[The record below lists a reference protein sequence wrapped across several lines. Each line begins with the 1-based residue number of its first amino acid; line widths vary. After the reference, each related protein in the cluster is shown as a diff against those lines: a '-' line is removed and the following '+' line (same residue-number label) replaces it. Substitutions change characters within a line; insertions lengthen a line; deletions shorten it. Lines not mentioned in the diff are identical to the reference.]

1 MTTVRFAALVI
12 SVAAMGAGL
21 AAQTQETQTTTKTKI
36 EVKGG
41 KDVTAVGCVERL
53 AAGDFVLTTEASDA
67 NSLQRPRYALVS
79 SQDLSK
85 YAGKRIQV
93 KGKATTNGEGTVS
106 VESKTRTAVTD
117 TKDQE
122 SKTRTEATTGA
133 SDLPALGVRSIR
145 MLGSCN

>member
-12 SVAAMGAGL
+12 GVAAMGAGL

-41 KDVTAVGCVERL
+41 KDVTAVGCVERSS
-53 AAGDFVLTTEASDA
+53 GGNFVLTDPGDA
-67 NSLQRPRYALVS
+67 HALAHPRYALVS

-85 YAGKRIQV
+85 YDGKRIQV

-106 VESKTRTAVTD
+106 VESKSKTAVTD
-117 TKDQE
+117 EKDQE
-122 SKTRTEATTGA
+122 SKTTTEATTGA
-133 SDLPALGVRSIR
+133 FDLPALGVRSVKT
-145 MLGSCN
+145 LGSCK

>member
-1 MTTVRFAALVI
+1 MTTVRFAALLI

-21 AAQTQETQTTTKTKI
+21 AAQTQETQTTTQTKI

-41 KDVTAVGCVERL
+41 KDVTAVGCVERS
-53 AAGDFVLTTEASDA
+53 GGGNFVLTEGRDA
-67 NSLQRPRYALVS
+67 GLVQHPRYALVS

-93 KGKATTNGEGTVS
+93 KGKATTNGQGTVS
-106 VESKTRTAVTD
+106 VESKTKTAVTD
-117 TKDQE
+117 EKDQT

-133 SDLPALGVRSIR
+133 LDLPALGVRSIK

>member
-41 KDVTAVGCVERL
+41 KDVTVVGCVERL
-53 AAGDFVLTTEASDA
+53 AAGDFVLTEASDA

-106 VESKTRTAVTD
+106 VESKTTTAVTD